1 MKNPDGV
8 RIFLKILLWMGKL
21 LQNSEYTELIQ
32 NIGNTITN
40 ARENSYKAIN
50 KELIQ
55 SYWLIG
61 KYIVEYE
68 QAGNIKAEYGK
79 QLIDQL
85 ASDLTTKYG
94 KGFSRTNVVYIRLF
108 YIKYPISQ
116 TVSDQLSWS
125 HYIELLSISDDLERS
140 FYENQSKIENWSVR
154 DLKRQKSTGLFQRIA
169 LSKDKDEILKL
180 AKEGHFIK
188 DEKDFI
194 KEPYVFEF
202 LGFPE
207 NNLYS
212 ESDLEKKL
220 INNLQLFLL
229 ELGKG
234 FAFISR
240 QYRITLNN
248 RHFYVDL
255 VFYHY
260 ILKCFVLIDLKINK
274 LEHYDIG
281 QMVMYLN
288 YFAKERNIES
298 DNEPIGIILTRDKDD
313 VLVEYTTASISNK
326 LAISN
331 YQTYLPDKNKLRD
344 KLIQLIDDKENK
356 SH

>member
-1 MKNPDGV
+1 MKK
-8 RIFLKILLWMGKL
+8 LAEKI
-21 LQNSEYTELIQ
+21 EYTQLIE

-40 ARENSYKAIN
+40 ARNNSYKAIN

-68 QAGNIKAEYGK
+68 QNGNIKAEYGK
-79 QLIDQL
+79 QLLDQL
-85 ASDLTTKYG
+85 SKDLTNKYG

-125 HYIELLSISDDLERS
+125 HFIELLSISDDLERN
-140 FYENQSKIENWSVR
+140 FYENQSKIENWSIR
-154 DLKRQKSTGLFQRIA
+154 ELKRQKSTGLFQRIA

-180 AKEGHFIK
+180 SQKGHIVK
-188 DEKDFI
+188 DEKDFL
-194 KEPYVFEF
+194 KEPYIFEF
-202 LGFPE
+202 LGLPE

-212 ESDLEKKL
+212 ENDLETKL

-234 FAFISR
+234 FAFVAR
-240 QYRITLNN
+240 QYRISLNN

-288 YFAKERNIES
+288 YFAKEQNTET

-331 YQTYLPDKNKLRD
+331 YQTYLPDKKKLRE
-344 KLIQLIDDKENK
+344 KLIQLIDDK
-356 SH
+356 